1 VTRRLVLRLDAQLD
15 LEEGLEWYQQKRDG
29 LGKDFIARVGEVME
43 KLRQEPDLGIVVWRQ
58 LRRANVKR
66 FPYGGFLSR

>member
-15 LEEGLEWYQQKRDG
+15 LEEALEWYQQKRDG